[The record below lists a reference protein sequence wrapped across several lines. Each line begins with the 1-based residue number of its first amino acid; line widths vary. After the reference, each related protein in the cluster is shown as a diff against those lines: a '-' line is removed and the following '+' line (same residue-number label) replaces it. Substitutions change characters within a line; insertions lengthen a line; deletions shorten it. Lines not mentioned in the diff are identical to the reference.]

1 MSRKRVVSAA
11 AVAAGLGISALTL
24 NPGFANSAP
33 MDPPPPCP
41 NCHGGGGG
49 GGGVSGGG
57 GISGGG
63 GVSGGAGQNPQA
75 PATTAPA
82 PTHSTA
88 PAQTTAPPASQT
100 TETPATQ
107 STEQQTTQS
116 TQTTSTSAQTT
127 STSAQTTSTS
137 AQTTSTSEQTTSTS
151 AQTTTPGANTSTS
164 SGPTERQ
171 ALNPPS
177 TQPPHPAYIPPR
189 GEIARGSAEIGG
201 PIDASVGFSIPGRG
215 APLPP
220 RERGYGWNDGP
231 PPHHPPPNW
240 YGPPPPGGW
249 DGPPPPGGWNRPW
262 DGPRDRD
269 VVYAQSDFGPFEYN
283 TFTVIPVFNWQ
294 YGGWGYWFFGVW
306 VPLY

>member
-1 MSRKRVVSAA
+1 MSTKRVVSAA

-24 NPGFANSAP
+24 DTGFANSAP

-49 GGGVSGGG
+49 GGGGGNPG
-57 GISGGG
+57 SP
-63 GVSGGAGQNPQA
+63 GGAPGAGSQTPQA
-75 PATTAPA
+75 PPTTEPPA
-82 PTHSTA
+82 THSTA
-88 PAQTTAPPASQT
+88 PPATQSTQP
-100 TETPATQ
+100 PATQ
-107 STEQQTTQS
+107 STEPPA
-116 TQTTSTSAQTT
+116 TQTTPSWTRGSESPRTETTAPSAQTT
-127 STSAQTTSTS
+127 PPSAQTTQPS
-137 AQTTSTSEQTTSTS
+137 AQTT
-151 AQTTTPGANTSTS
+151 APGAKTTAP

-177 TQPPHPAYIPPR
+177 TQPSHPPYIPPR
-189 GEIARGSAEIGG
+189 GDIARGSAEIGG
-201 PIDASVGFSIPGRG
+201 PVDASVGFSIPGRG
-215 APLPP
+215 APPPP
-220 RERGYGWNDGP
+220 RERGFGWNDGP

-269 VVYAQSDFGPFEYN
+269 VVYAQRDFGPFAYN

>member
-24 NPGFANSAP
+24 DPGFANSAP
-33 MDPPPPCP
+33 MDPPPCP

-49 GGGVSGGG
+49 GNPGSP
-57 GISGGG
+57 
-63 GVSGGAGQNPQA
+63 GGAGSQAPQA
-75 PATTAPA
+75 PATTAP
-82 PTHSTA
+82 
-88 PAQTTAPPASQT
+88 PATQSTAPPATQT
-100 TETPATQ
+100 TEAPATQ
-107 STEQQTTQS
+107 STEP
-116 TQTTSTSAQTT
+116 QTTSPSAQTT
-127 STSAQTTSTS
+127 SPSAETTSPSAETTSPSAQTTSPS
-137 AQTTSTSEQTTSTS
+137 AQTTAPS
-151 AQTTTPGANTSTS
+151 AQTTAPGASSTAP

-189 GEIARGSAEIGG
+189 GDIARGNAEIGG

-249 DGPPPPGGWNRPW
+249 DGPPPPGGRNRPW

-269 VVYAQSDFGPFEYN
+269 VVYAQSDFGPFAYN

-306 VPLY
+306 IPLY